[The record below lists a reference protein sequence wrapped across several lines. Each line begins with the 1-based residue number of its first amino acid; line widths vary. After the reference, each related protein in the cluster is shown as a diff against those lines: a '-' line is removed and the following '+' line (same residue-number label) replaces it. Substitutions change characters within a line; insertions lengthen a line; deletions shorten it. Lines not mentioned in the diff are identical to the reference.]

1 MFGFR
6 FSNAHHRQDVKG
18 KAQVYMN
25 ETDRFFDKLQER
37 LDFLLGNPDND
48 NEATRHDQLI
58 YPMLTSPLI
67 LGWQSGDICSQKTIL
82 VPCELAHEYTFTG
95 GIPRSRRPDL
105 VINPFGVGNATVV
118 EEKARQIDTNRLKQ
132 FNKQL
137 VDYMGLFNCTFGI
150 LTDGEKWI
158 IKRGFE
164 DHFVFDNLSEL
175 KKNLNDFKGL
185 LSRSEMIHRY
195 RTTGS
200 FDLIYFRPHT
210 NLISNYAHKLI
221 KSSLDNYELEEIIQ
235 EISLLF
241 LAFLDSEYTF
251 EYKLPNVKS
260 GTWSHSFTWNGKLN
274 HVIEITTI
282 LSKSE
287 KCKLINLTRYTA
299 ERNRKMSKRWSKAF
313 GIAFD
318 ETKVF
323 DETIQGFYLH
333 NDEFGYGPSFDFL
346 MDSYE
351 NEVKLSVLT
360 GA

>member
-1 MFGFR
+1 
-6 FSNAHHRQDVKG
+6 
-18 KAQVYMN
+18 MN
-25 ETDRFFDKLQER
+25 ETDRFFDELQSR
-37 LDFLLGNPDND
+37 LDILLTNPGDD

-67 LGWQSGDICSQKTIL
+67 LDWHSSDICSQKTIL
-82 VPCELAHEYTFTG
+82 VPRELAHEYTFTG
-95 GIPRSRRPDL
+95 GIPKVKRPDL
-105 VINPFGVGNATVV
+105 VIKPFGVGNATVV
-118 EEKARQIDTNRLKQ
+118 EEKAKQIDTNRLKQ

-158 IKRGFE
+158 IKRGFA
-164 DHFVFDNLSEL
+164 DHFVFENLSEL

-185 LSRSEMIHRY
+185 LSRSEMINRY
-195 RTTGS
+195 KRTGS

-210 NLISNYAHKLI
+210 NLISNYAYKLI
-221 KSSLDNYELEEIIQ
+221 ESSLDNYELKEIIQ

-241 LAFLDSEYTF
+241 LAFLDNEYTF

-260 GTWSHSFTWNGKLN
+260 GTWSHSFDWKGKLN
-274 HVIEITTI
+274 HIIEITTI

-299 ERNRKMSKRWSKAF
+299 ERNRKMSKLWSKRL
-313 GIAFD
+313 GRAFD
-318 ETKVF
+318 ESEVF
-323 DETIQGFYLH
+323 DETIRGSYLH
-333 NDEFGYGPSFDFL
+333 NEEFGYRPSFDYL
-346 MDSYE
+346 MNAYE
-351 NEVKLSVLT
+351 NEVKLFVCT